1 MESFHWDNYYVTD
14 IVSVD
19 IQHRRLVDLINE
31 FGNSILDQNSIKQED
46 LERIFNSLA
55 DYSKFHFSDE
65 EAMMVLAKMDPRHLK
80 YHFKEH
86 SSFLTE
92 VTHLYSNISSDNL
105 EPARFLLNFLVHWL
119 AYHILGSDQ
128 SMAKQLKMIQSGST
142 PEDAF
147 LIEEQ
152 MRSAATEPLLNALNG
167 LFRQVSERNAQL
179 YNLNQTLEEKVAERT
194 KELLEANQ
202 KLEDIAMTDVLTGLP
217 NRRFAMKQFDLLWK
231 ESESFSQPLSCM
243 MIDADYFKQIN
254 DTYGHEAGD
263 TVLKDLSRQLK
274 NSTRT
279 DDIVCR
285 LGGDEFL
292 IICPNTP
299 FDGIVHLAEQL
310 RREVANLRIKAG
322 IGEWK
327 GSVSIGVAAKKSGI
341 QSFEEL
347 IKAADKGVYIAK
359 EKGRNA
365 VGYIKN

>member
-1 MESFHWDNYYVTD
+1 MESFHWNNYYVTD
-14 IVSVD
+14 IESVD
-19 IQHRRLVDLINE
+19 TQHHRLVDLINE
-31 FGNSILDQNSIKQED
+31 FGNSILDKNNVLEED
-46 LERIFNSLA
+46 LKRLFNSLA

-65 EAMMVLAKMDPRHLK
+65 EAMMIQAKMDPRHLK

-86 SSFLTE
+86 TGFLTE
-92 VTHLYSNISSDNL
+92 VTQLFANISPDNL

-142 PEDAF
+142 PEQAF

-167 LFRQVSERNAQL
+167 LFQQVSERNAQL
-179 YNLNQTLEEKVAERT
+179 YNLNRTLEDKVAERT

-217 NRRFAMKQFDLLWK
+217 NRRFAMKQFELLWK
-231 ESESFSQPLSCM
+231 ESETYGHALSCM

-254 DTYGHEAGD
+254 DSYGHEAGD
-263 TVLKDLSRQLK
+263 TVLKDLSRQLQD
-274 NSTRT
+274 STRN

-299 FDGIVHLAEQL
+299 LEGIIYLAEQL
-310 RREVANLRIKAG
+310 RSEVESLRIKAG
-322 IGEWK
+322 NGEWK
-327 GSVSIGVAAKKSGI
+327 GSVSIGVAAKKTGI
-341 QSFEEL
+341 QSIDEL
-347 IKAADKGVYIAK
+347 IRAADKGVYIAK
-359 EKGRNA
+359 GKGRNS
-365 VGYIKN
+365 VGYIQ